1 MVPNQNHLDADY
13 DCGLLKDTM
22 NMGLVWRESVGLDL
36 CDWELVKIL
45 RRRTP
50 GTFGFRK
57 RSQTS
62 TQPESLILAQSERW
76 RQA

>member
-1 MVPNQNHLDADY
+1 
-13 DCGLLKDTM
+13 M
-22 NMGLVWRESVGLDL
+22 NPGFGWGE
-36 CDWELVKIL
+36 WELVKIL

-50 GTFGFRK
+50 KPFEVWK

-62 TQPESLILAQSERW
+62 NQPESLILAQSERW